1 MHEGGLDQPLEVL
14 VGRDGIE
21 AGDELTAAS
30 HCKLLLLLCG
40 GGAGVSRG

>member
-21 AGDELTAAS
+21 TGHKLTAAC
-30 HCKLLLLLCG
+30 HGELLKRIMTKQMWL
-40 GGAGVSRG
+40 